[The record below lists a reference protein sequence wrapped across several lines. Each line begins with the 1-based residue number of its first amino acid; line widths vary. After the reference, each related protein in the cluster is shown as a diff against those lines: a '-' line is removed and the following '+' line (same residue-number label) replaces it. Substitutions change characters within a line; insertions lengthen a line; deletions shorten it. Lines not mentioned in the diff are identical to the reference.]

1 MGNKNNNKINNIK
14 NYNYVSVSYIN
25 GDRYEGNI
33 LNNQR
38 NGFGKYFYHNGERY
52 EGFWDSNQKNGHGM
66 KFYNNGSLYIGQ
78 WSNNVK
84 EGIGTLYLKNG
95 EKYVG
100 NFHKGKKNGKGIL
113 YSKDEY
119 NKFIGYFK
127 DDLKH
132 GKGIMYFNNNKKIGK
147 EIWKDGILISCQIID
162 YRNNKTNKKKLNKKL
177 SLKKNNFSFNFLYY
191 NDNNTDNKEL
201 TINIGKYFKARIP
214 NNFFDAMNIVLL
226 TNDLFYSNTKI
237 YEWNENNII
246 NFLNRLGIE
255 KDKYKKIFLNNHINI
270 VKFLKLST
278 KELKYYEIEEGKDV
292 KIILKSIDFLRILVK
307 TFFNYVDIINE
318 NSFVINNNK
327 DNNDNNNIIID
338 NNQNKENKNEKN
350 DDENVINNKSTFE
363 RTINKHH
370 TILSYSFGS
379 NNFITNFLNR
389 KNSYNNLLKKNSS
402 NNNII
407 SLNNSF
413 DINNNKFNNKN
424 NKDINN
430 DNNSS
435 NNINI
440 NDSINLE
447 LVESNIIKLSV
458 TKLLLNS
465 LKLSGFNFYIPFKE
479 LEITEKIGEGGFG
492 EVHLGIW
499 NYKKV
504 AIKKFT
510 LDYNKLKN
518 KIKLL
523 YKHKNNNL
531 SLKNIILKFI
541 KEINIISNLRHPNI
555 LLYIGASIDEENNFY
570 IVTEYIPNGNLFD
583 YLHKNNNNEYEDNKS
598 NFKKLSKK
606 LKLKIAYQIALSIK
620 YLHSRNITHCDI
632 KSSNILLEND
642 FDIKLSDFGL
652 SQFLNILD
660 FSVNKRGKFGTTH
673 WMAPEIML
681 NQKYQ
686 KKSDVFSYGMILYE
700 LISGKIPYKGL
711 SNAQIIGLVADSKR
725 IVDISEIE
733 NDFFL
738 KKLCSQCIMYDV
750 EKRPTFE
757 EIINYFEKI
766 FDYLNKKDIELE
778 DMENYI

>member
-1 MGNKNNNKINNIK
+1 MGNENNKKI
-14 NYNYVSVSYIN
+14 NYNSISYVN

-38 NGFGKYFYHNGERY
+38 HGYGKYYYHNGDRY
-52 EGFWDSNQKNGHGM
+52 EGFWDSDQKNGHGM
-66 KFYNNGSLYIGQ
+66 KFYKNGSLYIGQ
-78 WSNNVK
+78 WNNNVK

-100 NFHKGKKNGKGIL
+100 NFQKGKKNGKGIL

-119 NKFIGYFK
+119 NKYIGYFTN
-127 DDLKH
+127 DLKN
-132 GKGIMYFNNNKKIGK
+132 GKGIMYFNNNKKIAK

-162 YRNNKTNKKKLNKKL
+162 YRNNRVNKKKLSKKL
-177 SLKKNNFSFNFLYY
+177 SLKKKYLSFNLYF

-214 NNFFDAMNIVLL
+214 NNFFDAMNIILL

-237 YEWNENNII
+237 YEWDENNII
-246 NFLNRLGIE
+246 YFLNRLGIE

-318 NSFVINNNK
+318 NSFINNNNG
-327 DNNDNNNIIID
+327 DNNKNIDNKYNQETKIKKNDGYENNN
-338 NNQNKENKNEKN
+338 NRN
-350 DDENVINNKSTFE
+350 SFE
-363 RTINKHH
+363 RNVNKHR
-370 TILSYSFGS
+370 TLLSYSFKQNHS
-379 NNFITNFLNR
+379 ITNLLKG
-389 KNSYNNLLKKNSS
+389 KNNYISIKKNSS

-413 DINNNKFNNKN
+413 DIHNNKSNKENNYNNNSF
-424 NKDINN
+424 
-430 DNNSS
+430 

-440 NDSINLE
+440 NDSFNLE
-447 LVESNIIKLSV
+447 LAESNIIKLSI

-465 LKLSGFNFYIPFKE
+465 LNLSGFNFYIPFEE
-479 LEITEKIGEGGFG
+479 LKIIKKIGEGGFG

-499 NYKKV
+499 NFKKV

-510 LDYNKLKN
+510 IDYNKIKN
-518 KIKLL
+518 KAKLL

-531 SLKNIILKFI
+531 SLKTIILKFI

-555 LLYIGASIDEENNFY
+555 LLYIGASIDKNNNFY
-570 IVTEYIPNGNLFD
+570 IVTEYISNGNLFN
-583 YLHKNNNNEYEDNKS
+583 YLHKNNNEYEDNKS
-598 NFKKLSKK
+598 NYNKLNSK

-700 LISGKIPYKGL
+700 LISGKIPYKEL
-711 SNAQIIGLVADSKR
+711 SNVQIIGLVADSKR
-725 IVDISEIE
+725 IVDISDIE

-738 KKLCSQCIMYDV
+738 KKLCSQCIMYEI

-766 FDYLNKKDIELE
+766 FDYLNKKDTVLE
-778 DMENYI
+778 DIENYI

>member
-1 MGNKNNNKINNIK
+1 MGNKNNNKIN
-14 NYNYVSVSYIN
+14 YNSISYVN

-38 NGFGKYFYHNGERY
+38 HGYGKYYYHNGDRY
-52 EGFWDSNQKNGHGM
+52 EGFWDSDQKNGHGM
-66 KFYNNGSLYIGQ
+66 KFYKNGSLYIGQ
-78 WSNNVK
+78 WNNNVK
-84 EGIGTLYLKNG
+84 EGIGKLYLKNG

-100 NFHKGKKNGKGIL
+100 NFQKGKKNGKGIL

-119 NKFIGYFK
+119 NKYIGYFTN
-127 DDLKH
+127 DLKN
-132 GKGIMYFNNNKKIGK
+132 GKGIMYFNNNKKIAK

-162 YRNNKTNKKKLNKKL
+162 YRNNKVNKKKLSKKF
-177 SLKKNNFSFNFLYY
+177 SLKKKNLSFNLYF

-214 NNFFDAMNIVLL
+214 NNFFDAMNIILL

-237 YEWNENNII
+237 YEWDENNII
-246 NFLNRLGIE
+246 YFLNRLGIE

-318 NSFVINNNK
+318 NSFINNN
-327 DNNDNNNIIID
+327 
-338 NNQNKENKNEKN
+338 N
-350 DDENVINNKSTFE
+350 DDDK
-363 RTINKHH
+363 
-370 TILSYSFGS
+370 
-379 NNFITNFLNR
+379 
-389 KNSYNNLLKKNSS
+389 
-402 NNNII
+402 
-407 SLNNSF
+407 
-413 DINNNKFNNKN
+413 NNNKRNSFERNVNKHR
-424 NKDINN
+424 
-430 DNNSS
+430 
-435 NNINI
+435 NI
-440 NDSINLE
+440 NDSFNLE
-447 LVESNIIKLSV
+447 LAESNIIKLSI

-465 LKLSGFNFYIPFKE
+465 LNLSGFNFYIPFEE
-479 LEITEKIGEGGFG
+479 LKIIKKIGEGGFG

-499 NYKKV
+499 NFKKV

-510 LDYNKLKN
+510 IDYNKIKN
-518 KIKLL
+518 KAKLL

-531 SLKNIILKFI
+531 SLKTIILKFI

-555 LLYIGASIDEENNFY
+555 LLYIGASIDKNNNFY
-570 IVTEYIPNGNLFD
+570 IVTEYISNGNLFD
-583 YLHKNNNNEYEDNKS
+583 YLHKNNNEYEDNKS
-598 NFKKLSKK
+598 NYNKLNTK

-700 LISGKIPYKGL
+700 LISGKIPYKEL
-711 SNAQIIGLVADSKR
+711 SNVQIIGLVADSKR
-725 IVDISEIE
+725 IVDIREIE

-738 KKLCSQCIMYDV
+738 KKLCSQCIMYEI
-750 EKRPTFE
+750 EKRPSFE

-766 FDYLNKKDIELE
+766 FDYLNKKDTVLE
-778 DMENYI
+778 EIENYI